1 MIKYNVMFLNNDD
14 KEKCYKELYNNRS
27 NYEDDA
33 GLDLFMMKRVVI
45 LPKKSISI

>member
-1 MIKYNVMFLNNDD
+1 MIKYNVMFLNNND
-14 KEKCYKELYNNRS
+14 KESYKELYNSRS

-45 LPKKSISI
+45 PKKY